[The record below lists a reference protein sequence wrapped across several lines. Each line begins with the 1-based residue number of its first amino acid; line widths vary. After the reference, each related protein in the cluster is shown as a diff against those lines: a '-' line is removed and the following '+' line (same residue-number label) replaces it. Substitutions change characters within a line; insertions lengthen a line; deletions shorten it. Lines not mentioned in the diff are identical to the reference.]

1 MLLVWKYLKVSKYEH
16 INFVLFII
24 VSNSGSDKFTIDAT
38 SGEIKLSKALDYE
51 AITTKYYEI
60 IVVATDG
67 GGLPV
72 KIIIVINISVQN
84 YIQD

>member
-1 MLLVWKYLKVSKYEH
+1 MNNV
-16 INFVLFII
+16 NFALYII
-24 VSNSGSDKFTIDAT
+24 VSNGGSDKFTIDAG

-67 GGLPV
+67 GGLRV
-72 KIIIVINISVQN
+72 KIIIVVDISVQN
-84 YIQD
+84 HIKDKNLIQL